1 MERWR
6 PARAF
11 MYLAGMKPLRIY
23 TDTSVIGGCF
33 DAEFA
38 PWSNGLFKDF
48 EMGTYRPVVSA
59 MVAAEIEDAPERVRE
74 KYAELLTLGAEIL
87 EVGEEVVRLAD
98 VYQAR
103 RILTPKFYDDGVHIA
118 LATVAQVDLLVSWN
132 FRHIVHYDKIRL
144 FSAVNLEFG
153 YKPLEIYSPREV
165 AHYGEE
171 GI

>member
-1 MERWR
+1 
-6 PARAF
+6 

-38 PWSNGLFKDF
+38 PWSNGLFRDF
-48 EMGTYRPVVSA
+48 ELRTYRPVVSA

-74 KYAELLTLGAEIL
+74 RFAELLALGAEVL
-87 EVGEEVVRLAD
+87 EVDEPVLRLAD
-98 VYQAR
+98 VYQQR

-118 LATVAQVDLLVSWN
+118 LATVARVDLLVSWN
-132 FRHIVHYDKIRL
+132 FRHMVHYDKIRL
-144 FSAVNLEFG
+144 FSAVNLELG
-153 YKPLEIYSPREV
+153 YKPLEVYSPREV

>member
-1 MERWR
+1 
-6 PARAF
+6 
-11 MYLAGMKPLRIY
+11 MKPQRIY

-48 EMGTYRPVVSA
+48 QLGTYQPVVSE
-59 MVAAEIEDAPERVRE
+59 MVAAEIEGAPERVRE
-74 KYAELLTLGAEIL
+74 RYAELLELGTEVL

-144 FSAVNLEFG
+144 FSAVSLELG

>member
-1 MERWR
+1 
-6 PARAF
+6 
-11 MYLAGMKPLRIY
+11 MYPAGMKPQRIY

-48 EMGTYRPVVSA
+48 RLGTYRPVVSE

-74 KYAELLTLGAEIL
+74 RFTELVALGSEFL
-87 EVGEEVVRLAD
+87 EVSEPVLRLAD

-144 FSAVNLEFG
+144 FSAVNLELG
-153 YKPLEIYSPREV
+153 YKPLEIYSLREV

>member
-1 MERWR
+1 
-6 PARAF
+6 
-11 MYLAGMKPLRIY
+11 MKPLRIY
-23 TDTSVIGGCF
+23 TDTSAIGGCF

-38 PWSNGLFKDF
+38 PWSNGLFRDF
-48 EMGTYRPVVSA
+48 ELGTYRPVVSA

-74 KYAELLTLGAEIL
+74 RFAEIRALGAEFL
-87 EVGEEVVRLAD
+87 EMDKSVLRLAD
-98 VYQAR
+98 MYQAR

-132 FRHIVHYDKIRL
+132 FRHIVHYDEIRL
-144 FSAVNLEFG
+144 FSAVNLELD

-171 GI
+171 GV